1 MQLNCT
7 FVCFSVVSLGI
18 EHCVTPS
25 VIVKH
30 DNEMRIVSNPSF
42 QYVTLQDRVRGIG
55 IIYVLAA
62 S

>member
-1 MQLNCT
+1 M
-7 FVCFSVVSLGI
+7 
-18 EHCVTPS
+18 TPS

-62 S
+62 Y